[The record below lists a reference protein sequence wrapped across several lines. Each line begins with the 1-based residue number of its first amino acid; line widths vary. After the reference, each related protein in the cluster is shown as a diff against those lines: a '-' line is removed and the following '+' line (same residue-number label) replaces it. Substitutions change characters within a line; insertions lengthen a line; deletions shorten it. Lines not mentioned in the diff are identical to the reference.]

1 MERAESIALPIEM
14 PTNSETIVIG
24 KPPWSNK
31 KHTGKVGR
39 LILQLGTGKGEFFEI
54 YGIPR
59 SIGCIGNN
67 RFILRREP
75 LSLEE
80 FKGAILEFRKMGGKE
95 LWLTN
100 YDSIEL
106 LLALANFAVEIEIPE
121 VYAVV
126 MFEDLP
132 RVTPGEGIRFIAE
145 VKYPDVK
152 PEELSEYPWLHGV
165 LAVVEQEY
173 LDDVVRENFPGDLYV
188 DVLYPGSIKKVRFN
202 TIELRRILNPTTE
215 KYHDCL
221 AGTVAV
227 TADGYVLP
235 CPLLRNYVVG
245 DLKKEPLKR
254 VTRRKRLRT
263 FWRMTKDSI
272 PACSSC
278 PFKYICHDCR
288 ALEYQ
293 ATGEIDGMEY
303 CPLHFLRL

>member
-1 MERAESIALPIEM
+1 M
-14 PTNSETIVIG
+14 
-24 KPPWSNK
+24 
-31 KHTGKVGR
+31 
-39 LILQLGTGKGEFFEI
+39 
-54 YGIPR
+54 
-59 SIGCIGNN
+59 
-67 RFILRREP
+67 
-75 LSLEE
+75 
-80 FKGAILEFRKMGGKE
+80 
-95 LWLTN
+95 TN

-152 PEELSEYPWLHGV
+152 PEELSEYPWLHGGV

-235 CPLLRNYVVG
+235 PALCSGTTLLATSKRN
-245 DLKKEPLKR
+245 P
-254 VTRRKRLRT
+254 
-263 FWRMTKDSI
+263 
-272 PACSSC
+272 SS
-278 PFKYICHDCR
+278 
-288 ALEYQ
+288 A
-293 ATGEIDGMEY
+293 
-303 CPLHFLRL
+303 